1 VRGLGDDAPGGRRQH
16 LCEDVKEEGEQERE
30 GNLGLATWAA
40 GMRRKRSQVGF
51 IWAQGLGYRGKAVCR
66 RSRLERGFD
75 LRIFIER
82 NVLAWHDRYAKE
94 KGTIVQHL
102 DSIEPGWRGC
112 GVEDLASRGP
122 MRGRGIR

>member
-1 VRGLGDDAPGGRRQH
+1 MGTGARVQGEGGVQ
-16 LCEDVKEEGEQERE
+16 KKQTG
-30 GNLGLATWAA
+30 T
-40 GMRRKRSQVGF
+40 
-51 IWAQGLGYRGKAVCR
+51 
-66 RSRLERGFD
+66 GFD

-102 DSIEPGWRGC
+102 DSIEPGWWGC